1 MKAISYFKWR
11 IQWFYITFPHS
22 YYNFDNYSSN
32 CFYQGP
38 SNWIENRKFYT
49 PWVLE
54 RKICPR
60 PALVKYQKVGPV
72 SADLGNKSKSKKKKK
87 KTFPSLLVDE
97 KNKSLEK
104 NCFFKKH
111 ILG

>member
-1 MKAISYFKWR
+1 M
-11 IQWFYITFPHS
+11 
-22 YYNFDNYSSN
+22 
-32 CFYQGP
+32 
-38 SNWIENRKFYT
+38 
-49 PWVLE
+49 
-54 RKICPR
+54 
-60 PALVKYQKVGPV
+60 KYQKVGPV